1 VRYAARFERRAS
13 DISALGCGF
22 VSLERG
28 PRPGETPRCAPAKRK
43 ISKFFQDFS
52 KKNIWISK
60 KSLGENILE
69 TSIFNALVRIFLSR
83 RRFSPLVGA
92 SRGL

>member
-1 VRYAARFERRAS
+1 M
-13 DISALGCGF
+13 GWGF
-22 VSLERG
+22 VSLGRG
-28 PRPGETPRCAPAKRK
+28 PRPGEMPRCAPAKRK

-69 TSIFNALVRIFLSR
+69 TSIFNALACIFLPR
-83 RRFSPLVGA
+83 RRFFAAGA
-92 SRGL
+92 SRRL